1 MTRTPVR
8 IVRPCFLKT
17 LSAARETSRSMVG
30 RMRSMYSRT
39 MTSAPRRC
47 QTTPS
52 SSPITPPPTT
62 MSLFGTSGKERASVE
77 VTTRS

>member
-1 MTRTPVR
+1 
-8 IVRPCFLKT
+8 
-17 LSAARETSRSMVG
+17 
-30 RMRSMYSRT
+30 MYSRT